1 MISKKR
7 FYSFCY
13 KILMVSIMAVIL
25 MGGKAFGKETKN
37 NVSLLAG
44 INFIGNYGSAENYAP
59 GSNDFPVIPAHHV
72 SFFAVSYARK
82 VWKEI
87 YAEIDFRSYS
97 ATEITLVEP
106 VTRDEIALDTLK
118 HISITANGMY
128 RWNKERFAFYAVFGA
143 GIDKIAKTAT
153 QVLRT
158 KMNYEVTIEPPA
170 DLNDVVIDAGIGT
183 DVRIWKTLS
192 ARLDIRYFY
201 IFSNPD
207 PIRNT
212 NISAGVSYSF

>member
-1 MISKKR
+1 MVFKNKIYYFCFRIMI
-7 FYSFCY
+7 
-13 KILMVSIMAVIL
+13 VSIMAIIL
-25 MGGKAFGKETKN
+25 PGAEVNGKETKN

-44 INFIGNYGSAENYAP
+44 INFIGKYGSAENYAP
-59 GSNDFPVIPAHHV
+59 GSNDFPIILAHHI

-82 VWKEI
+82 VWKEV

-106 VTRDEIALDTLK
+106 VSQDEITLDTLK

-128 RWNKERFAFYAVFGA
+128 RWNKERFVFYAVFGA

-153 QVLRT
+153 QILRT

-207 PIRNT
+207 PISNT